1 MAQTNPS
8 YSSATGKSEKPI
20 IDELIKKYGFSNV
33 TWPIVLMENDKTIAY
48 VYENNRKN
56 TLNLEMDSRPGSK
69 THLLS
74 YYLNY
79 VKSPRELLPQEA
91 FLQPFLKPGYSCSYD
106 YILSL
111 ENSENSN
118 FKTVDLDYV
127 WYNGSNYKGFEMT
140 TFWVD
145 FSSHA
150 RALELIKKMNRRPS
164 WQGPDGAHAFH
175 KIVDS
180 ASDLG
185 VDYYLVCANTVSKVG
200 SELKTNG
207 NVCVFQ
213 LTHRQVDLIQ
223 NGYPPE
229 NSRFMTFA
237 DFLKWL

>member
-8 YSSATGKSEKPI
+8 YSGATGKSEKPI

-33 TWPIVLMENDKTIAY
+33 TWPIVLIENDRTIAY
-48 VYENNRKN
+48 IYEKNSKN
-56 TLNLEMDSRPGSK
+56 TINLEMDSRPGSK
-69 THLLS
+69 AHLLS

-79 VKSPRELLPQEA
+79 MKIPRESLPQEA
-91 FLQPFLKPGYSCSYD
+91 FFQQFLKPEFSCSYD
-106 YILSL
+106 YIV
-111 ENSENSN
+111 NSPFS
-118 FKTVDLDYV
+118 TVDLDYV
-127 WYNGSNYKGFEMT
+127 WYNGCNYKGFELT

-150 RALELIKKMNRRPS
+150 KALDLISKMNRRPS
-164 WQGPDGAHAFH
+164 WRGPNGAHAFH
-175 KIVDS
+175 RIVDS
-180 ASDLG
+180 AADLG

-213 LTHRQVDLIQ
+213 LTHRQVELIQ

-229 NSRFMTFA
+229 NSMFMTFG